1 MAGKIQQETRKN
13 KETNRRFWQAH
24 VKTWRKSGY
33 NRAEYCRMNNLS
45 YDALTYWQQRTGIA
59 VSPKGGNSIIP
70 VAQISAGNF
79 PMRTATAPSLTV
91 DLKGRFKI
99 EVTEGFSPNML
110 TRLIN
115 TLEAC

>member
-1 MAGKIQQETRKN
+1 MAAKTQRDRRKDR
-13 KETNRRFWQAH
+13 EANRRFWQAH

-33 NRAEYCRMNNLS
+33 SRAEYCRMNNLS

-59 VSPKGGNSIIP
+59 VPPKDGNSIIP

-79 PMRTATAPSLTV
+79 PMRPATAPSMTV
-91 DLKGRFKI
+91 DLKGRFQIK
-99 EVTEGFSPNML
+99 VTEDFSPNML

>member
-1 MAGKIQQETRKN
+1 MAAKIQRDTRKN

-24 VKTWRKSGY
+24 VRTWRKSGY
-33 NRAEYCRMNNLS
+33 SRAEYCRVNKLS
-45 YDALTYWQQRTGIA
+45 YDALTYWQQRTSTA
-59 VSPKGGNSIIP
+59 ASPKGENSIIP

-79 PMRTATAPSLTV
+79 PMRATTTPSLTV

-99 EVTEGFSPNML
+99 EVTEDFSPNML

-115 TLEAC
+115 TLEVC

>member
-1 MAGKIQQETRKN
+1 MVAKTQQGTRKN
-13 KETNRRFWQAH
+13 KENNRRFWQAH

-33 NRAEYCRMNNLS
+33 SRAEYCRMNSLS
-45 YDALTYWQQRTGIA
+45 YDALTYWQQRTGIT
-59 VSPKGGNSIIP
+59 VSPEGGNSIIP

-79 PMRTATAPSLTV
+79 PIRATTTPSLKV

-99 EVTEGFSPNML
+99 EVTEDFSPNML